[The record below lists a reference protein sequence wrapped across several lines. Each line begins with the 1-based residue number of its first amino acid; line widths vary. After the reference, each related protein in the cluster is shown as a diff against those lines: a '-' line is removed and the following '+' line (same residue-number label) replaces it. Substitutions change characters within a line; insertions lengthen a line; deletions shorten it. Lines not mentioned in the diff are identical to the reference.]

1 MDLKF
6 KPDECC
12 GGYVTAEVTHD
23 NGLRSVVEDKGN
35 GVFTV
40 LTFRAYMPHVPLVEN
55 LSRAEVDAELARVA
69 DTLARLGMPLEERSD
84 KIAYIKH
91 CCMFDVATEGQALMQ
106 ALQQAITPR
115 PEEVAAQI
123 ATFRSDVSGP

>member
-69 DTLARLGMPLEERSD
+69 
-84 KIAYIKH
+84 
-91 CCMFDVATEGQALMQ
+91 ALS
-106 ALQQAITPR
+106 
-115 PEEVAAQI
+115 V
-123 ATFRSDVSGP
+123 